1 MVTVAAAFQKDPQ
14 VLMVHPDSPYRSL
27 ADLKGA
33 TLLIGRGGQVSFWQW
48 LKHAYGFS
56 DEQIRPYTF
65 NPAPFLANKDGAQP
79 VYVTAEPLSV
89 LREVGSTPRLF
100 LLADIGYRRYLPT
113 NQNTWKM
120 DANNQGA
127 VLTLREE
134 RDY

>member
-1 MVTVAAAFQKDPQ
+1 MCGNMFAAFNYLASKVPMVTVAAAFQKDPR

-65 NPAPFLANKDGAQP
+65 NPAPFIANKDRAPQA
-79 VYVTAEPLSV
+79 YVT
-89 LREVGSTPRLF
+89 PRS
-100 LLADIGYRRYLPT
+100 DERRGGKEGVR
-113 NQNTWKM
+113 QC
-120 DANNQGA
+120 
-127 VLTLREE
+127 
-134 RDY
+134 